1 MKRLI
6 ALIIIVVIIMTA
18 CSEGYSTLQNE
29 VSTPSA
35 KSASLTVKPTPVP
48 TLTVPKHI
56 IDIEESFDKSY
67 PELCLLG
74 GTFVDYSSI
83 NEYNISI
90 TFSGYDVGSLADSPE
105 LVYILI
111 KGYAEGIL
119 EVFTEQLP
127 QYTIKQ
133 IFFTLLSDGKAA
145 GTATYKDDSYTIM
158 LNGEIYEY

>member
-6 ALIIIVVIIMTA
+6 ALSIVVILIMAA
-18 CSEGYSTLQNE
+18 CSKGYVSLE
-29 VSTPSA
+29 VSASSVKRTPSA
-35 KSASLTVKPTPVP
+35 TVKPTPSPAP
-48 TLTVPKHI
+48 TIPKHI
-56 IDIEESFDKSY
+56 VDLEENLDKSF

-111 KGYAEGIL
+111 KGYVEGIL

-127 QYTIKQ
+127 QYTINQ
-133 IFFTLLSDGKAA
+133 IFVTLLSNGKAA
-145 GTATYKDDSYTIM
+145 GSATYEDDSYTIM
-158 LNGEIYEY
+158 LNGEIYKY